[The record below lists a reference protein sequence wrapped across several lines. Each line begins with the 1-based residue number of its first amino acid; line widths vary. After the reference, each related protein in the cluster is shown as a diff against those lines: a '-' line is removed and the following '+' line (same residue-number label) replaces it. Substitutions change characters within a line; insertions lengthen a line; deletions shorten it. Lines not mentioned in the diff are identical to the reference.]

1 LKFDH
6 QCFTAAEADSYKRE
20 QLMLVPAPVEWRGLD
35 ASRVMWFA
43 SLFFVFCA
51 FGTMLTSFDEII
63 ANPQRTGMHLASW
76 LFLIFA
82 AGFFITGCA
91 GKILD
96 MRGNEGR
103 QAEDKLD
110 RELSTADIH
119 DLKRLVDFAD
129 RHTPVREAIKQ
140 WTAAGKVI
148 RSRDMRAI
156 HVYVAEQERII
167 EGRNRVAELDAVMAE
182 LSGL

>member
-96 MRGNEGR
+96 MRGN
-103 QAEDKLD
+103 
-110 RELSTADIH
+110 